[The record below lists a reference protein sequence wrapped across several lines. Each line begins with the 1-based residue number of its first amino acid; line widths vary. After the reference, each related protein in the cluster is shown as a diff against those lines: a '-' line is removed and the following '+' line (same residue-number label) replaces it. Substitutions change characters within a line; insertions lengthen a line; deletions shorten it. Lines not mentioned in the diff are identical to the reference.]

1 MADLG
6 PFTDPQ
12 AAKVEAGR
20 VEEVERQIKELFL
33 G

>member
-6 PFTDPQ
+6 QFTDPQ

-20 VEEVERQIKELFL
+20 VQEVERQIRVLFL

>member
-6 PFTDPQ
+6 QFANPE

-20 VEEVERQIKELFL
+20 VGAVERQIKGLFL